1 MKKKNS
7 QNTISYVVEDE
18 GIAVDII
25 LPRFGQQPIPVI
37 YLESFEYNKQMKDA
51 IDFITSHQIE
61 LYNIINNE
69 MTTYISQVY
78 NQDGNKALS
87 QISLTKIYILL
98 DEKDEYGLMFAWSED
113 SEHSIGIKMKNMS
126 IVKIGAAEIA
136 FL

>member
-98 DEKDEYGLMFAWSED
+98 DEKDEYGLMFAWSGD
-113 SEHSIGIKMKNMS
+113 SEHGIGIKMKNMS
-126 IVKIGAAEIA
+126 IVKIGVAEIA